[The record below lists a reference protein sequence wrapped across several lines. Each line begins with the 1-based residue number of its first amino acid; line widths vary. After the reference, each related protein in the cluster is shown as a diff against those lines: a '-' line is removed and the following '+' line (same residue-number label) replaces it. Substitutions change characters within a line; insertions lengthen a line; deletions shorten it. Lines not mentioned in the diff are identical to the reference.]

1 MPNTRQMTRFET
13 DPVYDQLMFRWRDA
27 IDVLFSARRLGEFFA
42 AVRVAESLWPI
53 IEGADLQDGD
63 GIALSESGV
72 WRALAPLAERE
83 QTLLA
88 LLAAGPCTVQ
98 GLAAALAL
106 PPADV
111 KLGVY
116 YLSAMGCVERT
127 TGMGVGAGVR
137 WLGTGI
143 RPGSVRR
150 AMEALRQP
158 N

>member
-1 MPNTRQMTRFET
+1 LPNTRQMTRFET

-27 IDVLFSARRLGEFFA
+27 IDLLFSARRLGEFLA
-42 AVRVAESLWPI
+42 AVRVAQSLWPI
-53 IEGADLQDGD
+53 IEDTDLQDDNGL
-63 GIALSESGV
+63 ALSETGV

-88 LLAAGPCTVQ
+88 LLAAGPCTIQ
-98 GLAAALAL
+98 GLASALAL

-127 TGMGVGAGVR
+127 TGTGVGAGIR
-137 WLGTGI
+137 WLGSGI
-143 RPGSVRR
+143 RPGSVRQ
-150 AMEALRQP
+150 AMEAMRQP